1 MNNERTPSVFLGIDH
16 PAVAAEDVD
25 ALADWYV
32 NTLDYQRVVR
42 NDKPVWI
49 LRAADGTLLEIMPR
63 DETPRP
69 PRTVWTPGWSHL
81 AIRVDDFE
89 VSSPLLTATGDGWID
104 MGGYVDM
111 RMDFPD
117 FFGTDAEERWPY
129 DEYVALLQPLFEQG
143 VKIVNRP
150 VEQNVFVAQD
160 GDMAWFD
167 ETLDKPRY
175 GEMRATGVLR
185 NTDDGWKIVQFHLT
199 FPIPNEIVPD
209 VVKLTRAAKKRR

>member
-1 MNNERTPSVFLGIDH
+1 MLGHDVVVDPLAQPPVAPGVESYGSHPIVESVGNG
-16 PAVAAEDVD
+16 AV
-25 ALADWYV
+25 
-32 NTLDYQRVVR
+32 
-42 NDKPVWI
+42 
-49 LRAADGTLLEIMPR
+49 
-63 DETPRP
+63 
-69 PRTVWTPGWSHL
+69 
-81 AIRVDDFE
+81 
-89 VSSPLLTATGDGWID
+89 
-104 MGGYVDM
+104 
-111 RMDFPD
+111 

-129 DEYVALLQPLFEQG
+129 AEYVALLQPLFEQG

-160 GDMAWFD
+160 GDMAWVD